1 MADDPPPTPQIP
13 SASGPSQQPAASP
26 ASTRPFRSEAV
37 AANESSER
45 LDELLP
51 VTSLR
56 LWLLAVAA
64 LVIIA
69 AAVAYTA
76 ITPRN
81 VTVTGDG
88 RVTGDGG
95 IGLVTSTADG
105 QFGSFVLESETR
117 VEVGQQVAEV
127 ITADGPVPQYTQVAG
142 TLLGY
147 LPSPG
152 APVST
157 GEWLSQVSLTVDDGR
172 MGLITVL
179 PEEADKVQAG
189 QPVVVNILGGP
200 TLTGRIGPD
209 RSPALAADR
218 VQEGLGTLDPPA
230 GPRVVIEVLFDEP
243 APVGYEFTGV
253 IMVSERTL
261 LQQLLGLS

>member
-1 MADDPPPTPQIP
+1 MPDEPPAPPQPSKSAGPNLSTPP
-13 SASGPSQQPAASP
+13 SPPA
-26 ASTRPFRSEAV
+26 TPFRSEAV

-64 LVIIA
+64 FVIIA

-81 VTVTGDG
+81 VTVVGMG
-88 RVTGDGG
+88 RVVGDGG
-95 IGLVTSTADG
+95 IGLVTSTASG
-105 QFGSFVLESETR
+105 QFGSFVLDGGTR

-127 ITADGPVPQYTQVAG
+127 ITSEGPVPQYTQVAG

-152 APVST
+152 SPVST
-157 GEWLSQVSLTVDDGR
+157 GEWLSQVSLKVDDGR
-172 MGLITVL
+172 IGLITVS
-179 PEEADKVQAG
+179 PEEASKVQEG
-189 QPVVVNILGGP
+189 QPVAVSIIGGP
-200 TLTGRIGPD
+200 TTVGRIGPD
-209 RSPALAADR
+209 RSEALSADR
-218 VQEGLGTLDPPA
+218 VQEGMGTLDPPP

-253 IMVSERTL
+253 IMVSERTM